1 MTNDIDYERST
12 RRLFWLTLGIGIVA
26 SAVGWIMGGQR
37 IGLGLAIGS
46 LASLGNLW
54 LWHAVTKGITAQAKP
69 SKSST
74 GLFAGRILALFAVGY
89 VMVKYLS
96 IDPRAGIAGLF
107 ASSAAVIVEILLELA
122 AGRRLT

>member
-1 MTNDIDYERST
+1 MSAWESMPPAAPFRSST
-12 RRLFWLTLGIGIVA
+12 
-26 SAVGWIMGGQR
+26 GGAR
-37 IGLGLAIGS
+37 A
-46 LASLGNLW
+46 
-54 LWHAVTKGITAQAKP
+54 TAEAKP
-69 SKSST
+69 SKSSA
-74 GLFAGRILALFAVGY
+74 GLFAVRILALFAVGY